1 MALKNNLIKERLHM
15 KINKYFV
22 LGIMLLASSA
32 MSDSLD
38 TQKIGS
44 WSLTW
49 SPDSIFMTS
58 GNSGSNMLTGTL
70 EIGNTMGVIDFCG
83 EKFYIKSSG
92 TLINDVMCHVKL
104 DDGSK
109 ILVDYNFVIVPSE
122 TFWDKL
128 SAGEVMTAP
137 SNGMAYWYATMR
149 MQTVNE
155 SLGWVN
161 NNIFLLKGR
170 ELQGPTEGTGGIASY
185 DIYKFSN

>member
-1 MALKNNLIKERLHM
+1 MALKNNHIKERLYM
-15 KINKYFV
+15 KISKYFV

-83 EKFYIKSSG
+83 EKFYIKSTG
-92 TLINDVMCHVKL
+92 TLVNDVMCHVKL

-128 SAGEVMTAP
+128 SAGEVITAP
-137 SNGMAYWYATMR
+137 DNGMAYWYATMR

>member
-1 MALKNNLIKERLHM
+1 M
-15 KINKYFV
+15 KISNYFLV
-22 LGIMLLASSA
+22 GIMLFASSA
-32 MSDSLD
+32 MSDNVD
-38 TQKIGS
+38 TQQIGS

-49 SPDSIFMTS
+49 STDSIFMTS
-58 GNSGSNMLTGTL
+58 ANSGSNMLTGTL

-83 EKFYIKSSG
+83 EKFYIKSTG

-109 ILVDYNFVIVPSE
+109 ILVDYNFVIVPSA

-137 SNGMAYWYATMR
+137 GNGMAYWYATMR

>member
-1 MALKNNLIKERLHM
+1 MALKNNHIKERLYM
-15 KINKYFV
+15 KISKYFV

-58 GNSGSNMLTGTL
+58 GNSGSNMLTGML

-83 EKFYIKSSG
+83 EKFYIKPTG

-128 SAGEVMTAP
+128 SAAEVMTAP
-137 SNGMAYWYATMR
+137 GNGMAYWYATMR

>member
-1 MALKNNLIKERLHM
+1 
-15 KINKYFV
+15 
-22 LGIMLLASSA
+22 
-32 MSDSLD
+32 
-38 TQKIGS
+38 
-44 WSLTW
+44 
-49 SPDSIFMTS
+49 
-58 GNSGSNMLTGTL
+58 
-70 EIGNTMGVIDFCG
+70 MGVIDFCG
-83 EKFYIKSSG
+83 EKFYIKSTG
-92 TLINDVMCHVKL
+92 TLVNDVMCHVKL

-128 SAGEVMTAP
+128 SAGEVITAP
-137 SNGMAYWYATMR
+137 DNGMAYWYATMR

>member
-1 MALKNNLIKERLHM
+1 MALKNNFIKERLHM
-15 KINKYFV
+15 KISKYFV

>member
-1 MALKNNLIKERLHM
+1 M
-15 KINKYFV
+15 KISKYFV
-22 LGIMLLASSA
+22 VGIMLFASSA

-83 EKFYIKSSG
+83 EKFYIKPTG

-128 SAGEVMTAP
+128 SAAEVMTAP
-137 SNGMAYWYATMR
+137 GNGMAYWYATMR

>member
-1 MALKNNLIKERLHM
+1 MALKNNLINERLHM
-15 KINKYFV
+15 KISKYFV

>member
-1 MALKNNLIKERLHM
+1 MVLKDNLIKEGLNM
-15 KINKYFV
+15 KISNYCLV
-22 LGIMLLASSA
+22 GIMLFASSA
-32 MSDSLD
+32 MSDNVD

-49 SPDSIFMTS
+49 STDSIFMTS
-58 GNSGSNMLTGTL
+58 ANSGSNMLTGTL
-70 EIGNTMGVIDFCG
+70 EIGNTKGVIDFCG
-83 EKFYIKSSG
+83 EKFYIKSTG
-92 TLINDVMCHVKL
+92 TLTNDVMCHVKL

-109 ILVDYNFVIVPSE
+109 ILVDYNFVIVPSA

-137 SNGMAYWYATMR
+137 DNGMAYWYATMR

>member
-1 MALKNNLIKERLHM
+1 MVLKNNPIKERLHM
-15 KINKYFV
+15 KISKYFV

-70 EIGNTMGVIDFCG
+70 EIGSTMGVIDFCG
-83 EKFYIKSSG
+83 EKFYIKSTG
-92 TLINDVMCHVKL
+92 TLVNDVMCHVKL

-128 SAGEVMTAP
+128 SAGEVITAP
-137 SNGMAYWYATMR
+137 DNGMAYWYATMR

>member
-1 MALKNNLIKERLHM
+1 MALKNNFIKERLHM
-15 KINKYFV
+15 KISKYFV

-70 EIGNTMGVIDFCG
+70 EIGNTIGVIDFCG

-104 DDGSK
+104 GDGSK

>member
-15 KINKYFV
+15 KISKYFV

-109 ILVDYNFVIVPSE
+109 ILIDYNFVIVPSE

-137 SNGMAYWYATMR
+137 GNGMAYWYATMR

>member
-1 MALKNNLIKERLHM
+1 M
-15 KINKYFV
+15 KISKYFV